1 MEFLAGPEVLV
12 LLFAVALVAG
22 CIDAIAGGGGLL
34 TLPVLLWAGLPPAA
48 ALATNKL
55 QGTFGTLVA
64 SVTFIR
70 RGEIDLARFWPF
82 IAGTFAGSAVGTIGV
97 RMVDASALERMIPVL
112 LVGVALYVLLS
123 PRAGDIEAHRRV
135 PDAVFIG
142 AVAPLIGA
150 YDGFF
155 GPGTGSFFAIGF
167 VALLGH
173 SLRRATAH
181 AKVLNFTSNIASLA
195 IFVAGGHVV
204 WIVGGAMAL
213 GQLIG
218 ARVGAHL
225 VVRVGARI
233 VRPVLVVVSVVLA
246 LKLLIWG

>member
-1 MEFLAGPEVLV
+1 MEFLAGPEVLL
-12 LLFAVALVAG
+12 LLFLVALVAG

-34 TLPVLLWAGLPPAA
+34 TVPALLAAGLPPAA
-48 ALATNKL
+48 TLATNKL
-55 QGTFGTLVA
+55 QGSFGTLVA
-64 SVTFIR
+64 SITFIR
-70 RGEIDLARFWPF
+70 RGEIDLRRFWPF
-82 IAGTFAGSAVGTIGV
+82 IAATFTGSVLGTVGV
-97 RMVDASALERMIPVL
+97 RMIDASALAQMIPVL

-135 PDAVFIG
+135 PDAFFIG

-155 GPGTGSFFAIGF
+155 GPGTGSFFAIAF
-167 VALLGH
+167 VALAGY

-195 IFVAGGHVV
+195 IFVSGGHVV

-218 ARVGAHL
+218 AQIGAHL

-233 VRPVLVVVSVVLA
+233 VRPVLVVVSVALA

>member
-1 MEFLAGPEVLV
+1 M
-12 LLFAVALVAG
+12 
-22 CIDAIAGGGGLL
+22 I
-34 TLPVLLWAGLPPAA
+34 
-48 ALATNKL
+48 
-55 QGTFGTLVA
+55 
-64 SVTFIR
+64 
-70 RGEIDLARFWPF
+70 
-82 IAGTFAGSAVGTIGV
+82 
-97 RMVDASALERMIPVL
+97 DASALAQMIPVL

-135 PDAVFIG
+135 PDAFFIG

-155 GPGTGSFFAIGF
+155 GPGTGSFFAIAF
-167 VALLGH
+167 VALAGY

-195 IFVAGGHVV
+195 IFVSGGHVV

-218 ARVGAHL
+218 AQIGAHL

>member
-1 MEFLAGPEVLV
+1 MEFLAGPEVLI
-12 LLFAVALVAG
+12 LLFTVALVAG

-34 TLPVLLWAGLPPAA
+34 TLPVLLAVGLPPAA

-70 RGEIDLARFWPF
+70 RGEIDLRRFWPF
-82 IAGTFAGSAVGTIGV
+82 IAATFIGAVAGTIGV
-97 RMVDASALERMIPVL
+97 HLIDASALERLIPIL
-112 LVGVALYVLLS
+112 LVGVAIYVLLS

-142 AVAPLIGA
+142 AVAPLIGT

-167 VALLGH
+167 VALLGF

-195 IFVAGGHVV
+195 IFIAGGHVV

-213 GQLIG
+213 GQLLG
-218 ARVGAHL
+218 ARLGAHL
-225 VVRVGARI
+225 VVSVGARI
-233 VRPVLVVVSVVLA
+233 VRPVLVVVSVALA

>member
-1 MEFLAGPEVLV
+1 MEFIAGPEILG
-12 LLFAVALVAG
+12 LLFLVALVAG

-34 TLPVLLWAGLPPAA
+34 TVPVLLSVGVPPAQT
-48 ALATNKL
+48 LATNKL
-55 QGTFGTLVA
+55 QGTFGSLAA
-64 SVTFIR
+64 SITFIR
-70 RGEIDLARFWPF
+70 RGEIDLRAFWPF
-82 IAGTFAGSAVGTIGV
+82 IAATLVGAVIGTIGV
-97 RMVDASALERMIPVL
+97 RMIDASALARMIPVL

-135 PDAVFIG
+135 SDIFFI
-142 AVAPLIGA
+142 ALVAPLIGA

-155 GPGTGSFFAIGF
+155 GPGTGSFFAIAF

-195 IFVAGGHVV
+195 VFIGGGHVV
-204 WIVGGAMAL
+204 WVIGGVMAL

-218 ARVGAHL
+218 AQVGAQL
-225 VVRVGARI
+225 VVKVGARI
-233 VRPVLVVVSVVLA
+233 VRPVLVVMSVALA
-246 LKLLIWG
+246 LKLLLWG